1 MGFDSLNAAGQDYAE
16 ANMGEAFSY
25 RSPAGVVTSGLVGV
39 FNQVV
44 QDFQFSDF
52 SVKKVTTY
60 TVISGKTQWGA
71 VVPNDN
77 GQVIDSSG
85 GTYDVNQVSGTG
97 SAGEPCYEITLNKL
111 T

>member
-1 MGFDSLNAAGQDYAE
+1 
-16 ANMGEAFSY
+16 MGEAFNY
-25 RSPAGVVTSGLVGV
+25 RSPAGELTTGLVGV
-39 FNQVV
+39 FNQVT

-60 TVISGKTQWGA
+60 TVVSNKTQWGV

-85 GTYDVNQVSGTG
+85 GTYDVNQVAGVG
-97 SAGEPCYEITLNKL
+97 SAGEPCYEIILNKL